1 MIVIK
6 FGGSSISSSKNIEKS
21 LRIINNYK
29 GNVIVF
35 FSAFGGITNLLLEC
49 GKLASLQNKEYL
61 NKLEEIK
68 EKHLH
73 ICKSLFDIN
82 NQSPIL
88 SFVQQNLNHLES
100 ILEGVYNLKEFSNKS
115 SATIAGFGELMS
127 HHIIGKLGESRGLDF
142 LVKDSREII
151 TTKLVKVNN
160 NQVDFDLTKK
170 KWDLFYKKVK
180 QRIVIMPGFIARDN
194 FGNDVT
200 LGRGGSDYSASI
212 IASICDAK
220 KLDIWTDV
228 SGMYTANPRIV
239 KQAISID
246 FLSYQEAMEL
256 SHFGAKVIFPPTI
269 QPVMNRNIPITIKNT
284 FSPSD
289 QGTEISNTNNSR
301 FNIVK
306 GISHIQEISLLTLE
320 GSGMI
325 GSPGFSKKLFDVLS
339 LNNINI
345 IMITQASSEHSICVG
360 IKEDECNRAEKII
373 EEEFNFE
380 IINNI
385 IKPLKTERNLAI
397 IALVGDKMKNH
408 QGISGKM
415 FSVFGFNNINVKA
428 ISQGASERNI
438 TAVIS
443 QKDVKKAL
451 NTLHEKFFEKNIKQL
466 NLFVTGVGNVGRKL
480 LEQISKQE
488 NYLKK
493 NLQIQIK
500 IVGISNSRKMIFKK
514 SGLNIDNLSNELIK
528 GKKANEIEFFKKCKK
543 LNLRNSIFIDNTAS
557 EVISKNY
564 KDYLKSSI
572 SVVTCNKIACS
583 DDFSNYKH
591 LIDLAQQYSSSFLF
605 ETNVGAGLPVI
616 DTLNNLIASGDR
628 IKSIQAVLSGS
639 LNYIFNN
646 FNHKNSFSNVVKSAM
661 DEGYT
666 EPDPMIDLSGID
678 VARKILILARVSGKK
693 LELSDILNNS
703 FLPKNCLKTKNNN
716 DFLESLSKNSKHFDD
731 ILDKAN
737 EKESKIKYVA
747 ELNKNKA
754 SVGLKFIPKEHDFY
768 NLEGSDNIVLFF
780 TERYHTQPLIVKG
793 AGVGADVTAAGIFGD
808 IIKIGKR

>member
-1 MIVIK
+1 MVVIK

-35 FSAFGGITNLLLEC
+35 LSAFGGITNLLLEC

-228 SGMYTANPRIV
+228 TGMYTANPRIV

-246 FLSYQEAMEL
+246 SLSYQEAMEL

-360 IKEDECNRAEKII
+360 IKEDECDRAEKII

-385 IKPLKTERNLAI
+385 IKHLKTERNLAI

-514 SGLNIDNLSNELIK
+514 SGLNIDNWSNELIK

-666 EPDPMIDLSGID
+666 EPDPKIDLSGID

-703 FLPKNCLKTKNNN
+703 FLPKNCLNTKNNN
-716 DFLESLSKNSKHFDD
+716 DFLESLSANSNHFDK
-731 ILDKAN
+731 IFDKAN
-737 EKESKIKYVA
+737 SKQSKIKYVA

-793 AGVGADVTAAGIFGD
+793 AGAGADVTAAGIFGD

>member
-61 NKLEEIK
+61 NKLEEVK

-160 NQVDFDLTKK
+160 NQVDFHLTKK
-170 KWDLFYKKVK
+170 KWDLFYKKVE

-228 SGMYTANPRIV
+228 SGMYTANPKIV

-246 FLSYQEAMEL
+246 SLSYQEAMEL

-284 FSPSD
+284 FNPND
-289 QGTEISNTNNSR
+289 KGTEISNTNNSR

-514 SGLNIDNLSNELIK
+514 SGLNIDNWSNELIK

-646 FNHKNSFSNVVKSAM
+646 FKHKNSFSNVVRSAM

-666 EPDPMIDLSGID
+666 EPDPKIDLSGID

-703 FLPKNCLKTKNNN
+703 FLPKNCLNTKNNN

-731 ILDKAN
+731 ILYKAN
-737 EKESKIKYVA
+737 EKQSKIKYVA

-754 SVGLKFIPKEHDFY
+754 SVGLKLIKKEHDFY

-780 TERYHTQPLIVKG
+780 TDRYHTQPLIVKG
-793 AGVGADVTAAGIFGD
+793 AGAGADVTAAGIFGD

>member
-246 FLSYQEAMEL
+246 SLSYQEAMEL

-289 QGTEISNTNNSR
+289 KGTEISNTNNSR
-301 FNIVK
+301 FNVVK

-451 NTLHEKFFEKNIKQL
+451 NALHEKFFEKNIKQL

-514 SGLNIDNLSNELIK
+514 SGLNIDNWSNELIK

-628 IKSIQAVLSGS
+628 IISIQAVLSGS

-646 FNHKNSFSNVVKSAM
+646 FKQKNSFSNVVKSAM

-666 EPDPMIDLSGID
+666 EPDPKIDLSGID

-703 FLPKNCLKTKNNN
+703 FLPKNCLNTKNNN

-737 EKESKIKYVA
+737 KKQSKIKYVA

-754 SVGLKFIPKEHDFY
+754 SVGLKLIPKEHDFY

-780 TERYHTQPLIVKG
+780 TDRYHTQPLIVKG
-793 AGVGADVTAAGIFGD
+793 AGAGADVTAAGIFGD

>member
-246 FLSYQEAMEL
+246 SLSYQEAMEL

-360 IKEDECNRAEKII
+360 IKEDECDRAEKII

-514 SGLNIDNLSNELIK
+514 SGLNIDNWSNELIK

-793 AGVGADVTAAGIFGD
+793 AGAGADVTAAGIFGD

>member
-170 KWDLFYKKVK
+170 KWDLFYKNVK

-212 IASICDAK
+212 IASICVAK

-246 FLSYQEAMEL
+246 SLSYQEAMEL

-284 FSPSD
+284 FSPND
-289 QGTEISNTNNSR
+289 KGTEISNINNSR

-514 SGLNIDNLSNELIK
+514 SGLNIDNWSNELIK

-557 EVISKNY
+557 ELISKNY

-605 ETNVGAGLPVI
+605 ETNVGAGLPII

-646 FNHKNSFSNVVKSAM
+646 FKHKNSFSNVVKSAM

-666 EPDPMIDLSGID
+666 EPDPKIDLSGID

-703 FLPKNCLKTKNNN
+703 FLPKNCLNTKNNN

-737 EKESKIKYVA
+737 EKQSKIKYVA

-754 SVGLKFIPKEHDFY
+754 SVGLKLIKKEHDFY

-780 TERYHTQPLIVKG
+780 TDRYHTQPLIVKG
-793 AGVGADVTAAGIFGD
+793 AGAGADVTAAGIFGD

>member
-1 MIVIK
+1 
-6 FGGSSISSSKNIEKS
+6 
-21 LRIINNYK
+21 
-29 GNVIVF
+29 
-35 FSAFGGITNLLLEC
+35 
-49 GKLASLQNKEYL
+49 
-61 NKLEEIK
+61 
-68 EKHLH
+68 
-73 ICKSLFDIN
+73 
-82 NQSPIL
+82 
-88 SFVQQNLNHLES
+88 
-100 ILEGVYNLKEFSNKS
+100 
-115 SATIAGFGELMS
+115 
-127 HHIIGKLGESRGLDF
+127 
-142 LVKDSREII
+142 
-151 TTKLVKVNN
+151 
-160 NQVDFDLTKK
+160 
-170 KWDLFYKKVK
+170 
-180 QRIVIMPGFIARDN
+180 
-194 FGNDVT
+194 
-200 LGRGGSDYSASI
+200 
-212 IASICDAK
+212 
-220 KLDIWTDV
+220 
-228 SGMYTANPRIV
+228 
-239 KQAISID
+239 
-246 FLSYQEAMEL
+246 
-256 SHFGAKVIFPPTI
+256 
-269 QPVMNRNIPITIKNT
+269 
-284 FSPSD
+284 
-289 QGTEISNTNNSR
+289 
-301 FNIVK
+301 
-306 GISHIQEISLLTLE
+306 
-320 GSGMI
+320 
-325 GSPGFSKKLFDVLS
+325 
-339 LNNINI
+339 
-345 IMITQASSEHSICVG
+345 
-360 IKEDECNRAEKII
+360 
-373 EEEFNFE
+373 
-380 IINNI
+380 
-385 IKPLKTERNLAI
+385 
-397 IALVGDKMKNH
+397 
-408 QGISGKM
+408 
-415 FSVFGFNNINVKA
+415 
-428 ISQGASERNI
+428 
-438 TAVIS
+438 
-443 QKDVKKAL
+443 
-451 NTLHEKFFEKNIKQL
+451 
-466 NLFVTGVGNVGRKL
+466 
-480 LEQISKQE
+480 
-488 NYLKK
+488 
-493 NLQIQIK
+493 
-500 IVGISNSRKMIFKK
+500 MIFKK
-514 SGLNIDNLSNELIK
+514 SGLNIDNWSNELIK

-793 AGVGADVTAAGIFGD
+793 AGAGADVTAAGIFGD

>member
-6 FGGSSISSSKNIEKS
+6 FGGSSISSSKNIEKA

-142 LVKDSREII
+142 LVKDSIEII

-246 FLSYQEAMEL
+246 SLSYQEAMEL

-360 IKEDECNRAEKII
+360 IKEDECDRAEKII

-514 SGLNIDNLSNELIK
+514 SGLNIDNWSNELIK

-666 EPDPMIDLSGID
+666 EPDPKIDLSGID

-703 FLPKNCLKTKNNN
+703 FLPKNCLNTKNNN
-716 DFLESLSKNSKHFDD
+716 DFLESLSANSNHFDK

-737 EKESKIKYVA
+737 SKQSKIKYVA

-793 AGVGADVTAAGIFGD
+793 AGAGADVTAAGIFGD

>member
-35 FSAFGGITNLLLEC
+35 LSAFGGITNLLLEC

-246 FLSYQEAMEL
+246 SLSYQEAMEL

-289 QGTEISNTNNSR
+289 KGTEISNINNSR

-514 SGLNIDNLSNELIK
+514 SGLNIDNWSNELIK

-666 EPDPMIDLSGID
+666 EPDPKIDLSGID

-703 FLPKNCLKTKNNN
+703 FLPKNCLNTKNNN
-716 DFLESLSKNSKHFDD
+716 DFLESLSANSNHFDK

-737 EKESKIKYVA
+737 SKQSKIKYVA

-793 AGVGADVTAAGIFGD
+793 AGAGADVTAAGIFGD

>member
-246 FLSYQEAMEL
+246 SLSYQEAMEL

-360 IKEDECNRAEKII
+360 IKEDECDRAEKII

-514 SGLNIDNLSNELIK
+514 SGLNIDNWSNELIK

-703 FLPKNCLKTKNNN
+703 FLPKNCLNTKNNN
-716 DFLESLSKNSKHFDD
+716 DFLESLSANSNHFDK

-737 EKESKIKYVA
+737 SKQSKIKYVA

-793 AGVGADVTAAGIFGD
+793 AGAGADVTAAGIFGD

>member
-61 NKLEEIK
+61 NKLEEVK

-142 LVKDSREII
+142 LIKDSREII

-160 NQVDFDLTKK
+160 NQVDFHLTKK
-170 KWDLFYKKVK
+170 KWDLFYKKVE

-228 SGMYTANPRIV
+228 SGMYTANPKIV

-246 FLSYQEAMEL
+246 SLSYQEAMEL

-284 FSPSD
+284 FNPND
-289 QGTEISNTNNSR
+289 KGTEISNTNNSR

-514 SGLNIDNLSNELIK
+514 SGLNIDNWSNELIK

-646 FNHKNSFSNVVKSAM
+646 FKHKNSFSNVVKSAM

-666 EPDPMIDLSGID
+666 EPDPKIDLSGID

-703 FLPKNCLKTKNNN
+703 FLPKNCLNTKNNN

-737 EKESKIKYVA
+737 EKQSKIKYVA

-754 SVGLKFIPKEHDFY
+754 SVGLKLIKKEHDFY

-780 TERYHTQPLIVKG
+780 TDRYHTQPLIVKG
-793 AGVGADVTAAGIFGD
+793 AGAGADVTAAGIFGD

>member
-1 MIVIK
+1 
-6 FGGSSISSSKNIEKS
+6 
-21 LRIINNYK
+21 
-29 GNVIVF
+29 
-35 FSAFGGITNLLLEC
+35 
-49 GKLASLQNKEYL
+49 
-61 NKLEEIK
+61 
-68 EKHLH
+68 
-73 ICKSLFDIN
+73 
-82 NQSPIL
+82 
-88 SFVQQNLNHLES
+88 
-100 ILEGVYNLKEFSNKS
+100 LEGVYNLKEFSNKS

-160 NQVDFDLTKK
+160 NQVDFDLKKK

-289 QGTEISNTNNSR
+289 KGTEISNTNNSR

-385 IKPLKTERNLAI
+385 IKPLKTERKLAI

-443 QKDVKKAL
+443 QIDVKKAL

-488 NYLKK
+488 NYLKT

-514 SGLNIDNLSNELIK
+514 SGLNIDNWSNELIK
-528 GKKANEIEFFKKCKK
+528 GKKANEMEFFKKCKK

-557 EVISKNY
+557 ELISKNY

-605 ETNVGAGLPVI
+605 ETNVGAGLPII
-616 DTLNNLIASGDR
+616 DTLNNLITSGDR

-646 FNHKNSFSNVVKSAM
+646 FKHKNSFSNVVKSAM

-666 EPDPMIDLSGID
+666 EPDPKIDLSGID

-703 FLPKNCLKTKNNN
+703 FLPKNCLNTKNNN
-716 DFLESLSKNSKHFDD
+716 DFLESLSKNSKYFDD
-731 ILDKAN
+731 LLDKAN
-737 EKESKIKYVA
+737 EKQSKIKYVA

-754 SVGLKFIPKEHDFY
+754 SVGLKLIPKEHDFY

-780 TERYHTQPLIVKG
+780 TDRYHTQPLIVKG
-793 AGVGADVTAAGIFGD
+793 AGAGADVTAAGIFGD

>member
-246 FLSYQEAMEL
+246 SLSYQEAMEL

-360 IKEDECNRAEKII
+360 IKEDECDRAEKII

-514 SGLNIDNLSNELIK
+514 SGLNIDNWSNELIK

-666 EPDPMIDLSGID
+666 EPDPKIDLSGID

-703 FLPKNCLKTKNNN
+703 FLPKNCLNTKNNN
-716 DFLESLSKNSKHFDD
+716 DFLESLSANSNHFDK

-737 EKESKIKYVA
+737 SKQSKIKYVA

-793 AGVGADVTAAGIFGD
+793 AGAGADVTAAGIFGD

>member
-170 KWDLFYKKVK
+170 KWDLFYKNVK

-212 IASICDAK
+212 IASICVAK

-246 FLSYQEAMEL
+246 SLSYQEAMEL

-284 FSPSD
+284 FSPND
-289 QGTEISNTNNSR
+289 KGTEISNINNSR

-514 SGLNIDNLSNELIK
+514 SGLNIDNWSNELIK

-557 EVISKNY
+557 ELISKNY

-583 DDFSNYKH
+583 DDFYNYKH

-605 ETNVGAGLPVI
+605 ETNVGAGLPII

-646 FNHKNSFSNVVKSAM
+646 FKHKNSFSNVVKSAM

-666 EPDPMIDLSGID
+666 EPDPKIDLSGID

-703 FLPKNCLKTKNNN
+703 FLPKNCLNTKNNN

-737 EKESKIKYVA
+737 EKQSKIKYVA

-754 SVGLKFIPKEHDFY
+754 SVGLKLIKKEHDFY

-780 TERYHTQPLIVKG
+780 TDRYHTQPLIVKG
-793 AGVGADVTAAGIFGD
+793 AGAGADVTAAGIFGD

>member
-1 MIVIK
+1 MIVTK

-21 LRIINNYK
+21 LRIINSYK

-61 NKLEEIK
+61 NKLEEVK

-246 FLSYQEAMEL
+246 SLSYQEAMEL

-289 QGTEISNTNNSR
+289 KGTEISNTNNSR

-514 SGLNIDNLSNELIK
+514 SGLNIDNWSNELIK

-646 FNHKNSFSNVVKSAM
+646 FKDKNSFSNVVKSAM

-666 EPDPMIDLSGID
+666 EPDPKIDLSGID

-693 LELSDILNNS
+693 LELSDILNIS
-703 FLPKNCLKTKNNN
+703 FLPKNCLNTKNNN

-737 EKESKIKYVA
+737 EKQSKIKYVA

-754 SVGLKFIPKEHDFY
+754 SVGLKLIKKEHDFY

-780 TERYHTQPLIVKG
+780 TDRYHTQPLIVKG
-793 AGVGADVTAAGIFGD
+793 AGAGADVTAAGIFGD

>member
-61 NKLEEIK
+61 NKLEEVK

-212 IASICDAK
+212 IASICEAK

-246 FLSYQEAMEL
+246 SLSYQEAMEL

-289 QGTEISNTNNSR
+289 KGTEISNTNNSR

-514 SGLNIDNLSNELIK
+514 SGLNIDNWSNELIK

-646 FNHKNSFSNVVKSAM
+646 FKHKNSFSNVVKSAM

-666 EPDPMIDLSGID
+666 EPDPKIDLSGID

-703 FLPKNCLKTKNNN
+703 FLPKNCLNTKNNN

-737 EKESKIKYVA
+737 EKQSKIKYVA

-754 SVGLKFIPKEHDFY
+754 SVGLKLIKKEHDFY

-780 TERYHTQPLIVKG
+780 TDRYHTQPLIVKG
-793 AGVGADVTAAGIFGD
+793 AGAGADVTAAGIFGD

>member
-1 MIVIK
+1 M
-6 FGGSSISSSKNIEKS
+6 F
-21 LRIINNYK
+21 
-29 GNVIVF
+29 
-35 FSAFGGITNLLLEC
+35 
-49 GKLASLQNKEYL
+49 
-61 NKLEEIK
+61 
-68 EKHLH
+68 
-73 ICKSLFDIN
+73 
-82 NQSPIL
+82 
-88 SFVQQNLNHLES
+88 
-100 ILEGVYNLKEFSNKS
+100 
-115 SATIAGFGELMS
+115 
-127 HHIIGKLGESRGLDF
+127 
-142 LVKDSREII
+142 
-151 TTKLVKVNN
+151 
-160 NQVDFDLTKK
+160 
-170 KWDLFYKKVK
+170 
-180 QRIVIMPGFIARDN
+180 
-194 FGNDVT
+194 
-200 LGRGGSDYSASI
+200 
-212 IASICDAK
+212 
-220 KLDIWTDV
+220 
-228 SGMYTANPRIV
+228 TANPRIV

-246 FLSYQEAMEL
+246 SLSYQEAMEL

-289 QGTEISNTNNSR
+289 KGTEISNTNNSR

-360 IKEDECNRAEKII
+360 IKEDECDRAEKII

-514 SGLNIDNLSNELIK
+514 SGLNIDNWSNELIK

-793 AGVGADVTAAGIFGD
+793 AGAGADVTAAGIFGD

>member
-61 NKLEEIK
+61 NKLEEVK

-246 FLSYQEAMEL
+246 SLSYQEAMEL

-284 FSPSD
+284 FNPND
-289 QGTEISNTNNSR
+289 KGTEISNTNNSR

-360 IKEDECNRAEKII
+360 IKEDECNKAEKII

-514 SGLNIDNLSNELIK
+514 SGLNIDNWSNELIK

-646 FNHKNSFSNVVKSAM
+646 FKHKNSFSNVVKSAM

-666 EPDPMIDLSGID
+666 EPDPKIDLSGID

-703 FLPKNCLKTKNNN
+703 FLPKNCLNTKNNN
-716 DFLESLSKNSKHFDD
+716 DFLESLSKNSKHFNDL
-731 ILDKAN
+731 LDKAN
-737 EKESKIKYVA
+737 EKQSKIKYVA

-754 SVGLKFIPKEHDFY
+754 SVGLKLIPKEHDFY

-780 TERYHTQPLIVKG
+780 TDRYHTQPLIVKG
-793 AGVGADVTAAGIFGD
+793 AGAGADVTAAGIFGD

>member
-170 KWDLFYKKVK
+170 KWDLFYKNVK

-212 IASICDAK
+212 IASICVAK

-246 FLSYQEAMEL
+246 SLSYQEAMEL

-284 FSPSD
+284 FSPND
-289 QGTEISNTNNSR
+289 KGTEISNINNSR

-443 QKDVKKAL
+443 QNDVKKAL

-514 SGLNIDNLSNELIK
+514 SGLNIDNWSNELIK

-557 EVISKNY
+557 ELISKNY

-605 ETNVGAGLPVI
+605 ETNVGAGLPII

-646 FNHKNSFSNVVKSAM
+646 FKHKNSFSNVVKSAM

-666 EPDPMIDLSGID
+666 EPDPKIDLSGID

-703 FLPKNCLKTKNNN
+703 FLPKNCLNTKNNN

-737 EKESKIKYVA
+737 EKQSKIKYVA

-754 SVGLKFIPKEHDFY
+754 SVGLKLIKKEHDFY

-780 TERYHTQPLIVKG
+780 TDRYHTQPLIVKG
-793 AGVGADVTAAGIFGD
+793 AGAGADVTAAGIFGD

>member
-289 QGTEISNTNNSR
+289 KGTEISNTNNSR

-360 IKEDECNRAEKII
+360 IKEDECDRAEKII

-514 SGLNIDNLSNELIK
+514 SGLNIDNWSNELIK

-666 EPDPMIDLSGID
+666 EPDPKIDLSGID

-703 FLPKNCLKTKNNN
+703 FLPKNCLNTKNNN
-716 DFLESLSKNSKHFDD
+716 DFLESLSANSNHFDK

-737 EKESKIKYVA
+737 SKQSKIKYVA

-793 AGVGADVTAAGIFGD
+793 AGAGADVTAAGIFGD

>member
-246 FLSYQEAMEL
+246 SLSYQEAMEL

-514 SGLNIDNLSNELIK
+514 SGLNIDNWSNELIK

-793 AGVGADVTAAGIFGD
+793 AGAGADVTAAGIFGD

>member
-246 FLSYQEAMEL
+246 SLSYQEAMEL

-289 QGTEISNTNNSR
+289 KGTEISNTNNSR

-360 IKEDECNRAEKII
+360 IKEDECDRAEKII

-514 SGLNIDNLSNELIK
+514 SGLNIDNWSNELIK

-793 AGVGADVTAAGIFGD
+793 AGAGADVTAAGIFGD

>member
-246 FLSYQEAMEL
+246 SLSYQEAMEL

-289 QGTEISNTNNSR
+289 KGTEISNTNNSR

-360 IKEDECNRAEKII
+360 IKEDECNRAKKII

-408 QGISGKM
+408 QGISGKI

-514 SGLNIDNLSNELIK
+514 SGLNIDNWSNELIK

-666 EPDPMIDLSGID
+666 EPDPKIDLSGID

-703 FLPKNCLKTKNNN
+703 FLPKNCLNTKNNN
-716 DFLESLSKNSKHFDD
+716 DFLESLSANSNYFDK

-737 EKESKIKYVA
+737 SKQSKIKYVA

-793 AGVGADVTAAGIFGD
+793 AGAGADVTAAGIFGD

>member
-1 MIVIK
+1 
-6 FGGSSISSSKNIEKS
+6 
-21 LRIINNYK
+21 
-29 GNVIVF
+29 
-35 FSAFGGITNLLLEC
+35 
-49 GKLASLQNKEYL
+49 
-61 NKLEEIK
+61 
-68 EKHLH
+68 
-73 ICKSLFDIN
+73 
-82 NQSPIL
+82 
-88 SFVQQNLNHLES
+88 
-100 ILEGVYNLKEFSNKS
+100 
-115 SATIAGFGELMS
+115 
-127 HHIIGKLGESRGLDF
+127 
-142 LVKDSREII
+142 
-151 TTKLVKVNN
+151 
-160 NQVDFDLTKK
+160 
-170 KWDLFYKKVK
+170 
-180 QRIVIMPGFIARDN
+180 MPGFIARDN

-289 QGTEISNTNNSR
+289 KGTEISNTNNSR

-488 NYLKK
+488 NYLKT

-514 SGLNIDNLSNELIK
+514 SGLNIDNWSNELIK
-528 GKKANEIEFFKKCKK
+528 GKKANEMEFFKKCKK

-557 EVISKNY
+557 ELISKNY
-564 KDYLKSSI
+564 RDYLKSSI

-605 ETNVGAGLPVI
+605 ETNVGAGLPII
-616 DTLNNLIASGDR
+616 DTLNNLITSGDR

-646 FNHKNSFSNVVKSAM
+646 FKHKNSFSNVVKSAM

-666 EPDPMIDLSGID
+666 EPDPKIDLSGID

-703 FLPKNCLKTKNNN
+703 FLPKNCLNTKNNN
-716 DFLESLSKNSKHFDD
+716 DFLESLSKNSKYFDD
-731 ILDKAN
+731 LLDKAN
-737 EKESKIKYVA
+737 EKQSKIKYVA

-754 SVGLKFIPKEHDFY
+754 SVGLKLIPKEHDFY

-780 TERYHTQPLIVKG
+780 TDRYHTQPLIVKG
-793 AGVGADVTAAGIFGD
+793 AGAGADVTAAGIFGD

>member
-180 QRIVIMPGFIARDN
+180 QRIVIMPGFIASDN

-246 FLSYQEAMEL
+246 SLSYQEAMEL

-289 QGTEISNTNNSR
+289 KGTEISNTNNSR
-301 FNIVK
+301 FNVVK

-451 NTLHEKFFEKNIKQL
+451 NALHEKFFEKNIKQL

-500 IVGISNSRKMIFKK
+500 IVGISNSRKMFFKK
-514 SGLNIDNLSNELIK
+514 SGLNIDNWSNELIK

-628 IKSIQAVLSGS
+628 IISIQAVLSGS

-646 FNHKNSFSNVVKSAM
+646 FKQKNSFSNVVKSAM

-666 EPDPMIDLSGID
+666 EPDPKIDLSGID

-703 FLPKNCLKTKNNN
+703 FLPKNCLNTKNNN

-737 EKESKIKYVA
+737 KKQSKIKYVA

-754 SVGLKFIPKEHDFY
+754 IVGLKLIPKEHDFY

-780 TERYHTQPLIVKG
+780 TDRYHTQPLIVKG
-793 AGVGADVTAAGIFGD
+793 AGAGADVTAAGIFGD

>member
-246 FLSYQEAMEL
+246 SLSYQEAMEL

-360 IKEDECNRAEKII
+360 IKEDECDRAEKII

-514 SGLNIDNLSNELIK
+514 SGLNIDNWSNELIK

-793 AGVGADVTAAGIFGD
+793 AGADVTAAGIFGD

>member
-1 MIVIK
+1 MVVIK

-246 FLSYQEAMEL
+246 SLSYQEAMEL

-514 SGLNIDNLSNELIK
+514 SGLNIDNWSNELIK

-793 AGVGADVTAAGIFGD
+793 AGAGADVTAAGIFGD

>member
-289 QGTEISNTNNSR
+289 KGTEISNINNSR

-360 IKEDECNRAEKII
+360 IKEDECDRAEKII

-514 SGLNIDNLSNELIK
+514 SGLNIDNWSNELIK

-666 EPDPMIDLSGID
+666 EPDPKIDLSGID

-703 FLPKNCLKTKNNN
+703 FLPKNCLNTKNNN
-716 DFLESLSKNSKHFDD
+716 DFLESLSANSNHFDK

-737 EKESKIKYVA
+737 SKQSKIKYVA

-793 AGVGADVTAAGIFGD
+793 AGAGADVTAAGIFGD

>member
-61 NKLEEIK
+61 NKLEEVK

-246 FLSYQEAMEL
+246 SLSYQEAMEL

-289 QGTEISNTNNSR
+289 KGTEISNTNNSR

-514 SGLNIDNLSNELIK
+514 SGLNIDNWSNELIK

-646 FNHKNSFSNVVKSAM
+646 FKDKNSFSNVVKSAM

-666 EPDPMIDLSGID
+666 EPDPKIDLSGID

-703 FLPKNCLKTKNNN
+703 FLPKNCLNTKNNN

-737 EKESKIKYVA
+737 EKQSKIKYVA

-754 SVGLKFIPKEHDFY
+754 SVGLKLIKKEHDFY

-780 TERYHTQPLIVKG
+780 TDRYHTQPLIVKG
-793 AGVGADVTAAGIFGD
+793 AGAGADVTAAGIFGD

>member
-21 LRIINNYK
+21 LRIINSYK

-35 FSAFGGITNLLLEC
+35 FSAIGGITNLLLEC
-49 GKLASLQNKEYL
+49 GKLASLQNKGYL

-170 KWDLFYKKVK
+170 KWYLFYKKVK

-246 FLSYQEAMEL
+246 SLSYQEAMEL

-289 QGTEISNTNNSR
+289 KGTEISNTNNSR

-514 SGLNIDNLSNELIK
+514 SGLNIDNWSNELIK

-646 FNHKNSFSNVVKSAM
+646 FKHKNSFSNVVKSAM

-666 EPDPMIDLSGID
+666 EPDPKIDLSGID

-703 FLPKNCLKTKNNN
+703 FLPKNCLNTKNNN

-737 EKESKIKYVA
+737 EKQSKIKYVA

-754 SVGLKFIPKEHDFY
+754 SVGLKLIKKEHDFY

-780 TERYHTQPLIVKG
+780 TDRYHTQPLIVKG
-793 AGVGADVTAAGIFGD
+793 AGAGADVTAAGIFGD

>member
-170 KWDLFYKKVK
+170 KWDLFYKNVK

-212 IASICDAK
+212 IASICVAK

-246 FLSYQEAMEL
+246 SLSYQEAMEL

-284 FSPSD
+284 FSPND
-289 QGTEISNTNNSR
+289 KGTEISNINNSR

-514 SGLNIDNLSNELIK
+514 SGLNIDNWSNELIK

-605 ETNVGAGLPVI
+605 ETNVGAGLPII

-646 FNHKNSFSNVVKSAM
+646 FKHKNSFSNVVKSAM

-666 EPDPMIDLSGID
+666 EPDPKIDLSGID

-703 FLPKNCLKTKNNN
+703 FLPKNCLNTKNNN

-737 EKESKIKYVA
+737 EKQSKIKYVA

-754 SVGLKFIPKEHDFY
+754 SVGLKLIKKEHDFY

-780 TERYHTQPLIVKG
+780 TDRYHTQPLIVKG
-793 AGVGADVTAAGIFGD
+793 AGAGADVTAAGIFGD

>member
-170 KWDLFYKKVK
+170 KWDLFYKNVK

-212 IASICDAK
+212 IASICVAK

-246 FLSYQEAMEL
+246 SLSYQEAMEL

-284 FSPSD
+284 FSPND
-289 QGTEISNTNNSR
+289 KGTEISNINNSR

-451 NTLHEKFFEKNIKQL
+451 NALHEKFFEKNIKQL

-514 SGLNIDNLSNELIK
+514 SGLNIDNWSNELIK

-557 EVISKNY
+557 ELISKNY

-605 ETNVGAGLPVI
+605 ETNVGAGLPII

-646 FNHKNSFSNVVKSAM
+646 FKHKNSFSNVVKSAM

-666 EPDPMIDLSGID
+666 EPDPKIDLSGID

-703 FLPKNCLKTKNNN
+703 FLPKNCLNTKNNN

-737 EKESKIKYVA
+737 EKQSKIKYVA

-754 SVGLKFIPKEHDFY
+754 SVGLKLIKKEHDFY

-780 TERYHTQPLIVKG
+780 TDRYHTQPLIVKG
-793 AGVGADVTAAGIFGD
+793 AGAGADVTAAGIFGD

>member
-1 MIVIK
+1 
-6 FGGSSISSSKNIEKS
+6 
-21 LRIINNYK
+21 
-29 GNVIVF
+29 VF

-61 NKLEEIK
+61 NKLEEVK

-246 FLSYQEAMEL
+246 SLSYQEAMEL

-289 QGTEISNTNNSR
+289 KGTEISNTNNSR

-514 SGLNIDNLSNELIK
+514 SGLNIENWSNELIK

-646 FNHKNSFSNVVKSAM
+646 FKDKNSFSNVVKSAM

-666 EPDPMIDLSGID
+666 EPDPKIDLSGID

-693 LELSDILNNS
+693 FELSDILNIS
-703 FLPKNCLKTKNNN
+703 FLPKNCLNTKNNN

-737 EKESKIKYVA
+737 EKQSKIKYVA

-754 SVGLKFIPKEHDFY
+754 SVGLKLIKKEHDFY

-780 TERYHTQPLIVKG
+780 TDRYHTQPLIVKG
-793 AGVGADVTAAGIFGD
+793 AGAGADVTAAGIFGD